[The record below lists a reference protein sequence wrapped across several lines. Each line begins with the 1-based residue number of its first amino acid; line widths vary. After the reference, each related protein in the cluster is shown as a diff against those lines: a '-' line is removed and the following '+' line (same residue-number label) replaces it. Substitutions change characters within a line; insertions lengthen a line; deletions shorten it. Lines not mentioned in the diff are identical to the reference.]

1 MKRTRIRYKKL
12 FFCLFLLAA
21 LVYGIGWGIVTAFT
35 QWRMPSATTGEE
47 STEYYLFLGLGKE
60 PSDEAAAI
68 WLMAYNQK
76 IKEIYFIA
84 LPECTRISAENE
96 PILLLGAEY
105 KNGSAERLVS
115 SVENLL
121 HIRIKHYAVFDETA
135 FANLIGNG
143 KPLEMYVE
151 RDMRHQDGSGR
162 PDIALRQGVQT
173 LDGENAYAYIRF
185 MENPEDEIGRIRR
198 EQRLMKAFL
207 AAQKE
212 NSKLHNRFTMQLDWS
227 PLATDI
233 SAADA
238 GAIAAAVTTMPASS
252 IHFMI
257 LPGKFNTV
265 ETTRVWDINPVELQ
279 SAIGA
284 VLGQDVEKGK

>member
-1 MKRTRIRYKKL
+1 MRRTRIRYKKL
-12 FFCLFLLAA
+12 FFCLLLLAA
-21 LVYGIGWGIVTAFT
+21 LVYGIGWAVVTAFT
-35 QWRMPSATTGEE
+35 QWRMPTATTGEE
-47 STEYYLFLGLGKE
+47 PTEYYLFLGLGKE
-60 PSDEAAAI
+60 PPDEAAAI

-76 IKEIYFIA
+76 IQEMYFIA

-96 PILLLGAEY
+96 PILLLGSEY
-105 KNGSAERLVS
+105 KNGSAERLIS

-121 HIRIKHYAVFDETA
+121 HIRIKHYAVFDETT

-143 KPLEMYVE
+143 NSLEMYVE

-173 LDGENAYAYIRF
+173 LDGEAAYAYMRF
-185 MENPEDEIGRIRR
+185 LENPEDEIGRIRR
-198 EQRLMKAFL
+198 EQRLIKSFL
-207 AAQKE
+207 AAQKG
-212 NSKLHNRFTMQLDWS
+212 NSKLHNRFTLQFDWS

-238 GAIAAAVTTMPASS
+238 GALAAALTTMPAEN
-252 IHFMI
+252 IHFTI

-284 VLGQDVEKGK
+284 VLGQDAEKGK

>member
-60 PSDEAAAI
+60 PPDEAAAI

-84 LPECTRISAENE
+84 FPECTRISAENE

-121 HIRIKHYAVFDETA
+121 HIRIKHYAVFDETT

-162 PDIALRQGVQT
+162 PDIALRQGVQI

>member
-60 PSDEAAAI
+60 PPDEAAAI

-84 LPECTRISAENE
+84 FPECTRISAENE